1 MPARANAGNY
11 LAMIPPRTPHLHH
24 FADAG
29 AIPNNAALPVVHYR
43 HAIELGNDPPAA
55 IEAVFSKNRWKPDWR
70 DKIYNYHHYHSTAHE
85 VMGIAAGYARVRLG
99 GISGDDVELEP
110 GDVVVLPAGTGH
122 KLIAASEDFLVVGAY
137 PKGQDWDVITA
148 EEPQKKAEALAT
160 IAALPFPA
168 ADPVYGKAGALIDIW
183 VHKKSMVVVP
193 PPAPAR
199 PAKAAPKAK
208 PATKAK
214 AAKPKPKAKPKS
226 KKPKK
231 PAKKKKPGKR

>member
-1 MPARANAGNY
+1 
-11 LAMIPPRTPHLHH
+11 MIPPRTPHLHH

-29 AIPNNAALPVVHYR
+29 AIPNNPDLPVVHYR

-55 IEAVFSKNRWKPDWR
+55 IEAVFAKNRWKPDWR
-70 DKIYNYHHYHSTAHE
+70 DSIYNYHHYHSTAHE

-137 PKGQDWDVITA
+137 PPGQEWDVITA
-148 EEPQKKAEALAT
+148 EEPQKKAEALTT
-160 IAALPFPA
+160 IARLPFPA
-168 ADPVYGKAGALIDIW
+168 ADPVYGKAGPLIDIW
-183 VHKKSMVVVP
+183 VHKKSAIEVP

-199 PAKAAPKAK
+199 KAPAK
-208 PATKAK
+208 PAKNSAK
-214 AAKPKPKAKPKS
+214 AAKPKQKPKAKTKAKPK
-226 KKPKK
+226 PKK
-231 PAKKKKPGKR
+231 TKKGKR

>member
-1 MPARANAGNY
+1 
-11 LAMIPPRTPHLHH
+11 MIPTRTPHLHH
-24 FADAG
+24 FSDAG
-29 AIPNNAALPVVHYR
+29 AIPNNPDLPVIHYR

-55 IEAVFSKNRWKPDWR
+55 IEAVFAKNRWKPDWR

-85 VMGIAAGYARVRLG
+85 VMGVAAGYARVRLG

-137 PKGQDWDVITA
+137 PSGKDWDVITA
-148 EEPQKKAEALAT
+148 EEPQKKAEALTT
-160 IAALPFPA
+160 IASLPFPA
-168 ADPVYGKAGALIDIW
+168 TDPVYGKEGPLVQIW
-183 VHKKSMVVVP
+183 VHKKSTVEAP

-199 PAKAAPKAK
+199 PPKQAPKAK
-208 PATKAK
+208 PAKKSAK
-214 AAKPKPKAKPKS
+214 AAKPKQKPKAKAKP

-231 PAKKKKPGKR
+231 PAKKSGKR

>member
-1 MPARANAGNY
+1 
-11 LAMIPPRTPHLHH
+11 MIPPRTPRLHR

-29 AIPNNAALPVVHYR
+29 AIPNNADLPLVHYR

-55 IEAVFSKNRWKPDWR
+55 IEAVFTKNKWKPDWR

-137 PKGQDWDVITA
+137 PRGQEWDVITA
-148 EEPQKKAEALAT
+148 EEPQKKAEALTT
-160 IAALPFPA
+160 IARLPFPA
-168 ADPVYGKAGALIDIW
+168 ADPVYGKAGPLIDIW
-183 VHKKSMVVVP
+183 VHKKSLVVAP
-193 PPAPAR
+193 PPALVPQ
-199 PAKAAPKAK
+199 PKAAPKAK
-208 PATKAK
+208 PAKKSK
-214 AAKPKPKAKPKS
+214 AAKPKSKPKAKAKP
-226 KKPKK
+226 KPKK
-231 PAKKKKPGKR
+231 PAKKLRRR